1 MERLCKIGLK
11 CYTRRYANHVEI
23 ESSNQCG
30 CFYCR
35 KLFGS
40 GQIVNWIDTDSP
52 HAQQTAL
59 RPLCGIGSVIGS
71 APGLGITVR
80 FFEEMH
86 TVWFGE
92 NAGNQRVRIMI
103 APVLECSLCGKPH
116 DEVRKIIV
124 GHAVDAQ
131 GHSHK
136 VSLCNECIA
145 TFMAIMASEDREWFD
160 TTG

>member
-11 CYTRRYANHVEI
+11 CYTRRYATLFDLAENHPLRAAHKKCIRNRAEI
-23 ESSNQCG
+23 DSSNQCG

-59 RPLCGIGSVIGS
+59 CPLCGIDSVIGS
-71 APGLGITVR
+71 ASGLGITERV
-80 FFEEMH
+80 FEEMH

-92 NAGNQRVRIMI
+92 NAHN
-103 APVLECSLCGKPH
+103 
-116 DEVRKIIV
+116 
-124 GHAVDAQ
+124 
-131 GHSHK
+131 
-136 VSLCNECIA
+136 
-145 TFMAIMASEDREWFD
+145 
-160 TTG
+160 